1 MPLTA
6 ELIREKPAK
15 MRRRQPGGVPAG
27 QTELWASVFRLAIPL
42 LIAGF
47 LLFAHGC
54 HGDED
59 NELLAI
65 VGTVMGGGE

>member
-15 MRRRQPGGVPAG
+15 MRRRQPCRPGG
-27 QTELWASVFRLAIPL
+27 QTDLWARVFRLAIPM